1 MADRFYLNDIEYEE
15 PIGFTDL
22 ELSIKRDDVFHGMQF
37 EASTGTLDF
46 YGAAAEYLITQKETY
61 GLKANVTFSAHLD
74 CDTPDEQIFSGRLNF
89 GKYRKKCGNTCL
101 VTLPVEE
108 HSCAVIFASRFDQE
122 VDVDSTTAFD
132 KQTSLSAYTNMG
144 QEIEIPAKAL
154 FVSSNGKVA
163 DAGDTMNVE
172 LGGQVFIR
180 PTYVA
185 NDASILTTQLD
196 QPFAVVEYEL
206 ITSGPITPQ
215 LLFEDLSTCFPE
227 NFTYNHRLKG
237 SYNNPSSNGVLFHVK
252 VKHFKWN
259 GEGDIFADGVIID
272 ETVVF
277 QGPPNDPGPFSG
289 TFDVTHAGT
298 MTLEEGIGI
307 YHVIEF
313 GVAITATPAF
323 ADVTFDPETQFLI
336 SATRLCPATNAKS
349 YLIHETL
356 SRVVEAI
363 TNRCMRVKS
372 EYYGRIDSEPFA
384 FDSDGCGGL
393 RMLTSGLKIRRA
405 PEDKFFASPK
415 DLLEGLNGIDNIGF
429 GIEVDPDLPNQ
440 YILRVEPVDYFYQD
454 NEMMVMDGIPDGD
467 ELVQEGMHYSKILV
481 GYKRWEVQR
490 VNGLGEPNSNRQYRT
505 GLETISNT
513 KDIASQLVT
522 GSYPIEIT
530 RQQSFAATGAADTA
544 YDNDIF
550 LICLL
555 RGMYNFTVEQGGIDN
570 AANIFDPATLMNFRL
585 TPVRNL
591 MRWYKSLINSYANI
605 NDTDNKLFFS
615 SGTGNLTAEGEI
627 IEGFY
632 DDLCKLEGMVIS
644 ESQDLFLTHFDR
656 QEDAV
661 PLWKNET
668 INFAYYMSI
677 AEYKALKAAPYGY
690 INFQCGN
697 GPVEKGFIKEIKFK
711 PARGTCTVNL
721 IKKWV

>member
-1 MADRFYLNDIEYEE
+1 MADQFYLDALLVDE
-15 PIGFTDL
+15 PIGWADL

-37 EASTGTLDF
+37 EASTGSLDF
-46 YGAAAEYLITQKETY
+46 YGAAAEYLIDKKETL
-61 GLKANVTFSAHLD
+61 GLKANVTFSAVLD
-74 CDTPDEQIFSGRLNF
+74 CGTPDEQTFSGRLNF
-89 GKYRKKCGNTCL
+89 GKYKKKCGTTCL

-108 HSCAVIFASRFDQE
+108 QSCAVIFASRFDQE
-122 VDVDSTTAFD
+122 VDVDSSTAFD
-132 KQTSLSAYTNMG
+132 KVTNLPAYTNLG

-237 SYNNPSSNGVLFHVK
+237 SYNNPSANGVLFHIK
-252 VKHFKWN
+252 VKHFKWD
-259 GEGDIFADGVIID
+259 GEGDIFTDGVIID

-277 QGPPNDPGPFSG
+277 QAPPSDPAPFSG
-289 TFDVTHAGT
+289 TFDVTHSGT
-298 MTLEEGIGI
+298 MTLEAGIGI

-313 GVAITATPAF
+313 GVAITASPAF
-323 ADVTFDPETQFLI
+323 VDVTFDPETQFLI
-336 SATRLCPATNAKS
+336 EATRLCPATNAKS

-372 EYYGRIDSEPFA
+372 AYYGRVDSEPFA

-429 GIEVDPDLPNQ
+429 GIEPDPDFPNQ

-454 NEMMVMDGIPDGD
+454 NEMMTMDAIPEGE
-467 ELVQEGMHYSKILV
+467 ELVQEAMHYSKIHV
-481 GYKRWEVQR
+481 GYKKWEVQR

-505 GLETISNT
+505 GLETISNP
-513 KDIASQLVT
+513 KDITSELVT

-530 RQQSFAATGAADTA
+530 REQSFALTGAADTA

-555 RGMYNFTVEQGGIDN
+555 RGMYGFTVEQGGIDN
-570 AANIFDPATLMNFRL
+570 PANIFDPDTLMNFRL

-591 MRWYKSLINSYANI
+591 MRWYKSLINSYTNI
-605 NDTDNKLFFS
+605 NDSDSKLFFS

-627 IEGFY
+627 TEGFY

-644 ESQDLFLTHFDR
+644 ESQDLFITHFDR
-656 QEDAV
+656 QEDAT

-668 INFAYYMSI
+668 ITFAYYMSI
-677 AEYKALKAAPYGY
+677 AQYKAIKAAPYGY
-690 INFQCGN
+690 ISYSCGN

-711 PARGTCTVNL
+711 PAKGTCSVNL